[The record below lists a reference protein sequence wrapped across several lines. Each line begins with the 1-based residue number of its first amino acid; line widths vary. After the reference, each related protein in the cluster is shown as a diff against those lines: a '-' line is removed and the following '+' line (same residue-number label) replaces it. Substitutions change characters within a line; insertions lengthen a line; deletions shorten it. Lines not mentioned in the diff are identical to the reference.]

1 MSKLFIPRL
10 FTSLA
15 VLALTIPLSLP
26 ASAALDTFLKVPG
39 APGDSTDKAHAK
51 EIVIDSWSWGASN
64 QGRNGVLL
72 APFTW
77 TQSLD
82 SAFVP
87 LFLGLV
93 NDTEFDP
100 VQLSVRHVG
109 EKASS
114 DFFKMTFSDA
124 HVLTLSSA
132 GDGDSIVVSGSMS
145 YSAIAMS
152 YCPQD
157 PKGGLGPCKT
167 GSFKPTASGAM
178 SFSGD
183 AQVLRGL
190 AEAGGIVNFAIAPV
204 PEPSAAAAMLAG
216 LVTLGGLGG
225 LASRRRDVVQPRA

>member
-1 MSKLFIPRL
+1 MSKLFTPRL
-10 FTSLA
+10 LTRFA
-15 VLALTIPLSLP
+15 ALALTIPLSLP

-39 APGDSTDKAHAK
+39 APGESTDKAHAK
-51 EIVIDSWSWGASN
+51 EIEVLSWSWGATN
-64 QGRNGVLL
+64 QGRDGVLL

-77 TQSLD
+77 TQVLD

-100 VQLSVRHVG
+100 VQLAVRHVG
-109 EKASS
+109 EKAST

-124 HVLTLSSA
+124 HVLTLSSS
-132 GDGDSIVVSGSMS
+132 GNGDSVIVTGSMS
-145 YSAIAMS
+145 YSGIAMS

-157 PKGGLGPCKT
+157 IKGGSGPCKT
-167 GSFKPTASGAM
+167 GSFTPTATGAM

-190 AEAGGIVNFAIAPV
+190 AEAGGLVNFAVTTV
-204 PEPSAAAAMLAG
+204 PEPSAVSAALAG
-216 LVTLGGLGG
+216 LAMVGGW
-225 LASRRRDVVQPRA
+225 ARRRRAANAV

>member
-1 MSKLFIPRL
+1 MSKLSARI
-10 FTSLA
+10 A
-15 VLALTIPLSLP
+15 ALALTIPLSLP

-39 APGDSTDKAHAK
+39 APGDSVDVAHK
-51 EIVIDSWSWGASN
+51 GEIEVLSWSWGATN
-64 QGRNGVLL
+64 QGLEGTLL

-77 TQSLD
+77 TQTLD

-93 NDTEFDP
+93 NDAEFDP
-100 VQLSVRHVG
+100 VQLAVRRAG
-109 EKASS
+109 IKAPS

-132 GDGDSIVVSGSMS
+132 GNGDSVIVTGSMS

-157 PKGGLGPCKT
+157 PRGVSGPCKT
-167 GSFKPTASGAM
+167 GSFTPTASGAM
-178 SFSGD
+178 AFSGD

-190 AEAGGIVNFAIAPV
+190 AEAGGLVNFAITTV
-204 PEPSAAAAMLAG
+204 PEPSALAAGLAG
-216 LVTLGGLGG
+216 LAMLGALT
-225 LASRRRDVVQPRA
+225 RRRRSAWQ

>member
-1 MSKLFIPRL
+1 MSKLFTPRL
-10 FTSLA
+10 FTSFA
-15 VLALTIPLSLP
+15 ALALTIPLSLP
-26 ASAALDTFLKVPG
+26 AAAALDTFLKVPG
-39 APGDSTDKAHAK
+39 APGESTDKDHK
-51 EIVIDSWSWGASN
+51 GEIEILSWSWGATN
-64 QGRNGVLL
+64 LGKDGVLL

-100 VQLSVRHVG
+100 VQLAVRRVG

-124 HVLTLSSA
+124 HVLTLSSS
-132 GDGDSIVVSGSMS
+132 GEGDSILVTGSMS
-145 YSAIAMS
+145 YSGIAMS

-157 PKGGLGPCKT
+157 AKGGLGKCLN
-167 GSFKPTASGAM
+167 GSFTPTTTGAM

-183 AQVLRGL
+183 VQVLRGL
-190 AEAGGIVNFAIAPV
+190 AEAGGLVNFAVNPV
-204 PEPSAAAAMLAG
+204 PEPSALVATLAG
-216 LVTLGGLGG
+216 LAMVGGWV
-225 LASRRRDVVQPRA
+225 RRRRAANAV

>member
-1 MSKLFIPRL
+1 MSKLFTPRL
-10 FTSLA
+10 FASLA
-15 VLALTIPLSLP
+15 ALALTTSLSLP
-26 ASAALDTFLKVPG
+26 AAAALDTFLKVPG
-39 APGDSTDKAHAK
+39 APGESTDKDHK
-51 EIVIDSWSWGASN
+51 GEIEILSWSWGATN
-64 QGRNGVLL
+64 QGREGVLL

-100 VQLSVRHVG
+100 VQLAVRHVG
-109 EKASS
+109 EKAST

-124 HVLTLSSA
+124 HVLSLSSS
-132 GDGDSIVVSGSMS
+132 GNGDSVIVSGAMS

-157 PKGGLGPCKT
+157 AKGGLGKCLN
-167 GSFKPTASGAM
+167 GSFTPTATGAM
-178 SFSGD
+178 AFSGD

-190 AEAGGIVNFAIAPV
+190 AEAGGLVNFAITPV
-204 PEPSAAAAMLAG
+204 PEPSAVAAALSG
-216 LVTLGGLGG
+216 LGLLGG
-225 LASRRRDVVQPRA
+225 LAWRRRAAL

>member
-1 MSKLFIPRL
+1 MSKLFTPRL
-10 FTSLA
+10 FTSFA
-15 VLALTIPLSLP
+15 ALALTIPLSLP
-26 ASAALDTFLKVPG
+26 AAAALDTFLKVPG
-39 APGDSTDKAHAK
+39 APGESTDKDHK
-51 EIVIDSWSWGASN
+51 GEIEILSWSWGATN
-64 QGRNGVLL
+64 LGKDGVLL

-100 VQLSVRHVG
+100 VQLAVRQAGDRVT
-109 EKASS
+109 S

-124 HVLTLSSA
+124 HVLTLSSS
-132 GDGDSIVVSGSMS
+132 GNGDSVIVTGSMS

-157 PKGGLGPCKT
+157 IKGASGPCKT
-167 GSFKPTASGAM
+167 GSFRPTATGAM

-190 AEAGGIVNFAIAPV
+190 AEAGGLVNFAINPV
-204 PEPSAAAAMLAG
+204 PEPSAVAAALAG
-216 LVTLGGLGG
+216 LGLLGG
-225 LASRRRDVVQPRA
+225 LAWRRRVAARPRA

>member
-1 MSKLFIPRL
+1 MSKLFTR
-10 FTSLA
+10 LA

-39 APGDSTDKAHAK
+39 APGESTDKAHAK
-51 EIVIDSWSWGASN
+51 EIDVLSWSWGATN
-64 QGRNGVLL
+64 QGRDGVLL

-77 TQSLD
+77 TQRLD
-82 SAFVP
+82 NAFVP

-100 VQLSVRHVG
+100 VQLAVRRAGAGVTG
-109 EKASS
+109 

-124 HVLTLSSA
+124 HVLTLTSS
-132 GDGDSIVVSGSMS
+132 GDGESVLVTGSMS
-145 YSAIAMS
+145 YGAIAMS

-157 PKGGLGPCKT
+157 PKGGLGPCKS
-167 GSFKPTASGAM
+167 GSFTPTASGAL

-190 AEAGGIVNFAIAPV
+190 AEAGGLVNLNMSPV
-204 PEPSAAAAMLAG
+204 PEPSAVAATLTGLA
-216 LVTLGGLGG
+216 LLGGLGWRRRSVG
-225 LASRRRDVVQPRA
+225 ASRA

>member
-1 MSKLFIPRL
+1 MSKLFTRI
-10 FTSLA
+10 A
-15 VLALTIPLSLP
+15 ALALTIPLSLP

-39 APGDSTDKAHAK
+39 APGESTDKDHK
-51 EIVIDSWSWGASN
+51 GEIEILSWSWGATN
-64 QGRNGVLL
+64 QGKDGALL

-100 VQLSVRHVG
+100 VQLAVRRVG

-124 HVLTLSSA
+124 HVLTLSSS
-132 GDGDSIVVSGSMS
+132 GDGDSILVTGSMS
-145 YSAIAMS
+145 YSGIAMS

-157 PKGGLGPCKT
+157 AKGGLGKCLN
-167 GSFKPTASGAM
+167 GSFTPTATGAM
-178 SFSGD
+178 AFSGD

-190 AEAGGIVNFAIAPV
+190 AEAGGLVNFAVTTV
-204 PEPSAAAAMLAG
+204 PEPSAVAAVLAG
-216 LVTLGGLGG
+216 LAMVG
-225 LASRRRDVVQPRA
+225 ARARRRRAANAV